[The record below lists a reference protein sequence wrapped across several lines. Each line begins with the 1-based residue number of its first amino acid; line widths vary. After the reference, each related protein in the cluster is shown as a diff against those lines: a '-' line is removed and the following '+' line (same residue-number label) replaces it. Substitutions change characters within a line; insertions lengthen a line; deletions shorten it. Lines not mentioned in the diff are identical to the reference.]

1 MTGTLAHRTLTLA
14 TIGALAAVA
23 AAARSSSQSDPYSKL
38 IGTWAVDSMNG
49 ADDYGVPKS
58 QTIAFSRSGTVI
70 HVTLTIDDGTGPT
83 SLVVNCSAATGGAAR
98 NLGGGQSARCS
109 LHPLADSIMYTLEVR
124 KDSQIIASERG
135 RLVVSNAGT
144 TLRDDYD
151 ATRGAKV
158 VATPSGAALR
168 DNPFGAV
175 GAAQLGHYRHVYRK
189 QS

>member
-1 MTGTLAHRTLTLA
+1 MVHRTLTLA
-14 TIGALAAVA
+14 VMGALAAA
-23 AAARSSSQSDPYSKL
+23 AATARSRGQSDPYAKL

-49 ADDYGVPKS
+49 ADDNGLPIS

-83 SLVVNCSAATGGAAR
+83 SLMVNCSAATRGATR
-98 NLGGGQSARCS
+98 DLGSGQSARCR
-109 LHPLADSIMYTLEVR
+109 LRPLADSIMYTLEVR
-124 KDSQIIASERG
+124 KSTQIIASEHG

-158 VATPSGAALR
+158 VATPSGTALR
-168 DNPFGAV
+168 DNSPGAV
-175 GAAQLGHYRHVYRK
+175 GAAELGHYRHVYRK